1 MLTGLEKT
9 VIVRVLPNY
18 PARLHCMHFTALVFV
33 LFWIRKLLNEG
44 AEMSRGGRFEEK
56 KK

>member
-1 MLTGLEKT
+1 MLAGLEKT